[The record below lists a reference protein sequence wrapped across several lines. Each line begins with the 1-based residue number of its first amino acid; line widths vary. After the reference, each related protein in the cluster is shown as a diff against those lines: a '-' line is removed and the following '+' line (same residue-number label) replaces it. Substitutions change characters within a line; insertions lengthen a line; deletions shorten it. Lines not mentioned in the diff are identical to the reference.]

1 MYKLYNAFWFE
12 NMKKRVLKIFKKIIR
27 NSNKDIDEIKLEE
40 IMYGL
45 ESIYLTLEKIVI
57 IILISLLLG
66 IFKEVIIF
74 MIVYNIIRF
83 TSFGAHA
90 KNSIVCLIVSTITFI
105 LLPIISINIMIPNY
119 IKIILGIVCLIIF
132 LIYAPADTE
141 KRPIISKSLRL
152 FYKVSTT
159 FIGVLYIFL
168 SIYIKNKFYDNVLIF
183 SLILQ
188 SIMILP
194 ITYKLFGVSYNNYK
208 NYKIDG

>member
-1 MYKLYNAFWFE
+1 
-12 NMKKRVLKIFKKIIR
+12 MKNKVLEILKKSIEK
-27 NSNKDIDEIKLEE
+27 SNKDIDETKLEE

-45 ESIYLTLEKIVI
+45 ESLYLTIEKII
-57 IILISLLLG
+57 IIIIISLILR

-74 MIVYNIIRF
+74 MIIYNIIRF

-90 KNSIVCLIVSTITFI
+90 KDSITCLIVSTITFI
-105 LLPIISINIMIPNY
+105 LLPLLSIYIIIPNY
-119 IKIILGIVCLIIF
+119 LKIIIGLICLILF
-132 LIYAPADTE
+132 LMYAPADTE
-141 KRPIISKSLRL
+141 KRPIISKKRRL
-152 FYKVSTT
+152 IYKISTT
-159 FIGVLYIFL
+159 LIGVLYIFL
-168 SIYIKNKFYDNVLIF
+168 SIYIKDNFYDNVFIF

>member
-1 MYKLYNAFWFE
+1 
-12 NMKKRVLKIFKKIIR
+12 MKKIVLKKLEEIIKK
-27 NSNKDIDEIKLEE
+27 SNKDIDEIKLEE

-45 ESIYLTLEKIVI
+45 ESLYLTIEK
-57 IILISLLLG
+57 IILIIIISLILK

-74 MIVYNIIRF
+74 MLIYNIIRF
-83 TSFGAHA
+83 TGFGAHA
-90 KNSIVCLIVSTITFI
+90 KDSITCLIVSTITFI
-105 LLPIISINIMIPNY
+105 LLPLMAIYLIIPNY
-119 IKIILGIVCLIIF
+119 IKIIIGIICLILF

-141 KRPIISKSLRL
+141 KRPIVSKKRRI

-159 FIGVLYIFL
+159 LIGVLYIVL
-168 SIYIKNKFYDNVLIF
+168 SIYMKNNYMNNVFIF

-194 ITYKLFGVSYNNYK
+194 ITYKLLGVSYNNYK